1 MNAVGIGV
9 HREMVYVC
17 KRIPV
22 PAGAKGNI
30 GVHRCTRCKRCKR
43 ASVEERVCFEASGRA
58 MSTVRFCVETSD
70 MAKSHTHVER
80 DFAGMDSW
88 MSHGQGWHGERV
100 HGLIL
105 TQ

>member
-30 GVHRCTRCKRCKR
+30 GVHRCTRCKR

-58 MSTVRFCVETSD
+58 MSTVRFCVAASD

-88 MSHGQGWHGERV
+88 LSHGRV
-100 HGLIL
+100 G
-105 TQ
+105 TGKECMG